1 MTGRS
6 DGEGK
11 RALFETPPIE
21 IEDSLRD
28 EPLVERHDVDGH
40 EALYSAGHHER
51 GTGIITCSRCEV
63 RTRVSHIDL
72 GVRILALSLWIP
84 GKLNSR
90 YLQCPACQ
98 TRSWCKV
105 EWLA

>member
-1 MTGRS
+1 VSNR
-6 DGEGK
+6 DDIKGK

-28 EPLVERHDVDGH
+28 EPLVGRHETDGH

-51 GTGIITCSRCEV
+51 GTGVVTCSECTV
-63 RTRVSHIDL
+63 RTRMTHIEMA
-72 GVRILALSLWIP
+72 VRSLAFSLWIP
-84 GKLNSR
+84 GRDYSR
-90 YLQCPACQ
+90 HIPCPACQ
-98 TRSWCKV
+98 NRTWCRV